1 MMANA
6 VAAVVSLLVGGILA
20 IGVVLTRWP
29 AVHWLAA
36 DTFYMVLT
44 AHGIDMLIFWIIF
57 FEIAVLYFCSSTLLR
72 CRIATP
78 RWPGSRFA
86 LMLIGAV
93 MNNVAVFQGGSSVM
107 MTSYVPMM
115 AAPSFYLGLI
125 LFAVGALIGCFV
137 FFGTL
142 VIAKRDKTYQGSVPL
157 VTFGAITAAIIA
169 VFTIASGAIILI
181 PTFLMS
187 IGVVKAVDPLVYR
200 TIWWAFGHSSQQ
212 INVAAHISIWYAV
225 AAIAFGAKP
234 MSERVSRGAFL
245 LYILF
250 LQLASAH
257 HLLADPGLSTNW
269 KVVNTSYFM
278 YFAVLASMIHGLT
291 IPGAIEVAQREKG
304 YNQGLFEWLRKAP
317 WGNPVFSGMFIS
329 LIGFGFLGGISG
341 VMMGTEQL
349 NMIIHNT
356 IYVPGHFHATVV
368 IGTTLSFMA
377 LTYFLIPV
385 LFKREMINPGL
396 AKLQP
401 YLFGL
406 SMYFFCLVM
415 MGAGTLGVSR
425 RHWDMALNGAAA
437 GLRVAGRRLPDDG
450 PGRHRRRGGHRRRA
464 RSTST
469 SPSARC
475 CGARSWT
482 QRARPARC
490 SRRSRRP
497 RRRGGAGLRFGRVR
511 GAGHV
516 RAGHGVPGGV
526 RAVLLHQLEVP
537 VPGLGTE
544 SDVPRRS
551 ACGASPAGGA
561 DQRQPAKPDPRWP
574 RGQPCNSRATSWAC
588 SSCASAW

>member
-1 MMANA
+1 MTSAVTYRTCPRSGLQFEGQAEKLMIANA
-6 VAAVVSLLVGGILA
+6 VVAVVFLLIGGILA
-20 IGVVLTRWP
+20 VGVVLTRWP

-36 DTFYMVLT
+36 DTFYQVLT

-57 FEIAVLYFCSSTLLR
+57 FEVAVLYFCSSTLLR

-78 RWPGSRFA
+78 RIAWLAFA

-93 MNNVAVFQGGSSVM
+93 TNNIAVLQGGSSVM

-125 LFAVGALIGCFV
+125 LFAVGALVACFI

-169 VFTIASGAIILI
+169 VFTITSGAIILI
-181 PTFLMS
+181 PTWLMS
-187 IGVVKAVDPLVYR
+187 LGIVKSVDPLVYR

-257 HLLADPGLSTNW
+257 HLLADPGVSTAW

-291 IPGAIEVAQREKG
+291 IPGAIEVAQRQKG
-304 YNQGLFEWLRKAP
+304 YTKGLFEWLRKAP

-368 IGTTLSFMA
+368 VGTTLSFMA

-385 LFKREMINPGL
+385 LFRREMINPGL
-396 AKLQP
+396 AKAQP

-425 RHWDMALNGAAA
+425 RHWDMAFNGAALAYEWPGAAYLMMGLVGIA
-437 GLRVAGRRLPDDG
+437 GVA
-450 PGRHRRRGGHRRRA
+450 A
-464 RSTST
+464 IV
-469 SPSARC
+469 
-475 CGARSWT
+475 
-482 QRARPARC
+482 
-490 SRRSRRP
+490 
-497 RRRGGAGLRFGRVR
+497 GGAIYIYITVGSILWGKRLDSGAISPRFTPIPPTQPGVAVQTFGSAGFAAPGTFVLAMVFLTAFVLYYFINWKYLSQVWGL
-511 GAGHV
+511 
-516 RAGHGVPGGV
+516 
-526 RAVLLHQLEVP
+526 
-537 VPGLGTE
+537 
-544 SDVPRRS
+544 S
-551 ACGASPAGGA
+551 
-561 DQRQPAKPDPRWP
+561 
-574 RGQPCNSRATSWAC
+574 
-588 SSCASAW
+588 

>member
-1 MMANA
+1 MTVQTTYRTCPRSGLQFEKQAEALMKINA
-6 VAAVVSLLVGGILA
+6 VTAVVALLVGGLLA

-57 FEIAVLYFCSSTLLR
+57 FEVAVLYFASSTLLR
-72 CRIATP
+72 CLLATP
-78 RWPGSRFA
+78 KFAWAAYA
-86 LMLIGAV
+86 LMLIGAIV
-93 MNNVAVFQGGSSVM
+93 NNVSVFQGSSSVM

-115 AAPSFYLGLI
+115 AHWSFYLGLI
-125 LFAVGALIGCFV
+125 LFAVGALIACFV

-142 VIAKRDKTYQGSVPL
+142 VVAKREKTYQGSVPL

-169 VFTIASGAIILI
+169 VFTISSGAIILI

-187 IGVVKAVDPLVYR
+187 IGLINEVDPLVYR

-257 HLLADPGLSTNW
+257 HLLADPGISTEW

-278 YFAVLASMIHGLT
+278 YFAVLASMIHALS
-291 IPGAIEVAQREKG
+291 IPGAMEVAQRARG
-304 YNQGLFEWLRKAP
+304 YNKGLFEWLRKAP
-317 WGNPVFSGMFIS
+317 WGNPTFSGVFIA
-329 LIGFGFLGGISG
+329 LVGFGFLGGITG

-349 NMIIHNT
+349 NLLIHNT

-368 IGTTLSFMA
+368 IGTTLTFMA

-385 LFKREMINPGL
+385 LFQREMIAPGL
-396 AKLQP
+396 AKIQP
-401 YLFGL
+401 YLFGF

-425 RHWDMALNGAAA
+425 RHWDMAFSGHALAYEWPGAAYLMM
-437 GLRVAGRRLPDDG
+437 GLVGISGIVAI
-450 PGRHRRRGGHRRRA
+450 
-464 RSTST
+464 
-469 SPSARC
+469 
-475 CGARSWT
+475 
-482 QRARPARC
+482 
-490 SRRSRRP
+490 
-497 RRRGGAGLRFGRVR
+497 
-511 GAGHV
+511 
-516 RAGHGVPGGV
+516 
-526 RAVLLHQLEVP
+526 
-537 VPGLGTE
+537 
-544 SDVPRRS
+544 
-551 ACGASPAGGA
+551 AGGA
-561 DQRQPAKPDPRWP
+561 IFVYVTVMSVFFGKKLDAGVVSPKFTPLMPAAPTAAAQTYGSAGFVAPGTFVLAVFFLVTFVLYYFVNWKYL
-574 RGQPCNSRATSWAC
+574 GQLWGLS
-588 SSCASAW
+588 

>member
-1 MMANA
+1 MSATLPLPSVPARGGTTYRTCPRSGLQFEAQAEKLMMANA
-6 VAAVVSLLVGGILA
+6 VIAVVALLVGGILA

-78 RWPGSRFA
+78 TMAWIALA
-86 LMLIGAV
+86 LMLVGAV

-125 LFAVGALIGCFV
+125 LFAVGALIAVFV

-169 VFTIASGAIILI
+169 VFTITSGAIILI
-181 PTFLMS
+181 PTYLMS
-187 IGVVKAVDPLVYR
+187 IGVVKSVDPLIYR

-257 HLLADPGLSTNW
+257 HLLADPGMSTSW
-269 KVVNTSYFM
+269 KIVNTSYFM

-291 IPGAIEVAQREKG
+291 IPGAIEVAQRAKG
-304 YNQGLFEWLRKAP
+304 YNRGLFEWLRKAP
-317 WGNPVFSGMFIS
+317 WGNPVFSGVFIS
-329 LIGFGFLGGISG
+329 IIGFGFLGGISG

-349 NMIIHNT
+349 NMLIHNT

-368 IGTTLSFMA
+368 VGTTLSFMA

-396 AKLQP
+396 ARLQP

-425 RHWDMALNGAAA
+425 RHWDMALTGAALGYEWPGAAYLMMALVGIA
-437 GLRVAGRRLPDDG
+437 GVAAIVG
-450 PGRHRRRGGHRRRA
+450 
-464 RSTST
+464 
-469 SPSARC
+469 
-475 CGARSWT
+475 
-482 QRARPARC
+482 
-490 SRRSRRP
+490 
-497 RRRGGAGLRFGRVR
+497 
-511 GAGHV
+511 
-516 RAGHGVPGGV
+516 GGV
-526 RAVLLHQLEVP
+526 YIYITVGSILWGKKLSTGEVSPRFTPIPPTAPTAVAQSYGSAGFAAPGTFALAMVFLVAFVLYYFINWKYLGQLW
-537 VPGLGTE
+537 GL
-544 SDVPRRS
+544 S
-551 ACGASPAGGA
+551 
-561 DQRQPAKPDPRWP
+561 
-574 RGQPCNSRATSWAC
+574 
-588 SSCASAW
+588 